1 MFQKQSKS
9 ALFFRLTGNT
19 SPGCGGSFKDRKPF
33 GSVGLLSGTARQNK
47 PLTER
52 QVVGVSASGVHALLT
67 GCTTAGLTDSTDR
80 MLQCRQRSPDADLL
94 AADSTADSVICP
106 ALGLSVLFIYSIYP
120 CLCPSLH
127 LSIHLS
133 CPSIHPSVRPSIY
146 PSIHLS
152 TYPSIYLSI
161 HLSIYLSTYLSISVP
176 IYLPIYLS
184 VCLPVYLDIC
194 LSVYLS
200 LAR

>member
-133 CPSIHPSVRPSIY
+133 CPSIHPSVH
-146 PSIHLS
+146 PSIHLSIYLPIHLSTFLS
-152 TYPSIYLSI
+152 TYPSIYLP
-161 HLSIYLSTYLSISVP
+161 IYRSLCLSTYLSI
-176 IYLPIYLS
+176 YLS
-184 VCLPVYLDIC
+184 AC
-194 LSVYLS
+194 LSI
-200 LAR
+200 

>member
-176 IYLPIYLS
+176 IYLSIYLS
-184 VCLPVYLDIC
+184 AC
-194 LSVYLS
+194 LSI
-200 LAR
+200 